1 MRLVKELV
9 MMNYWKNTQDWKT
22 VESLSIY
29 SDFQPRQET
38 FYYGLLFVGDTPI
51 YVGYVDV
58 FNGQER
64 KEYYPALKGREEM
77 VLVKTTFFP
86 RSGHADYGSEIL
98 ISKEEFQ
105 TRVRNVLK
113 SKRVNV

>member
-9 MMNYWKNTQDWKT
+9 MMNYWKNTQDWKK

-29 SDFQPRQET
+29 SDFQPRQNT
-38 FYYGLLFVGDTPI
+38 YYYGLLFVGDTKI
-51 YVGYVDV
+51 YEEYVDV

-64 KEYYPALKGREEM
+64 KEYYPALKGREE
-77 VLVKTTFFP
+77 VILVQTKFFP
-86 RSGHADYGSEIL
+86 RFGHADYGSEVL

-105 TRVRNVLK
+105 RRK
-113 SKRVNV
+113 SEKEAGEK

>member
-1 MRLVKELV
+1 

-22 VESLSIY
+22 VERLSIY

-38 FYYGLLFVGDTPI
+38 FYYGLLFVGDTKI
-51 YVGYVDV
+51 YEEYVDV

-64 KEYYPALKGREEM
+64 KVYYPALKGREKK

-86 RSGHADYGSEIL
+86 RSGHADYGSEVL
-98 ISKEEFQ
+98 ISIEEFQ
-105 TRVRNVLK
+105 RRK
-113 SKRVNV
+113 SEKTEVK